1 MLIFPSSLTGFI
13 ADITHAYGPAFYAA
27 GGIMVFGSSIIF
39 LNRLLK
45 KQPNDDD
52 DDKNNNDNHNHNHND
67 NANAYNENDNGNN
80 SNNNNNNNNNNGDDD
95 DDDDNGRH

>member
-27 GGIMVFGSSIIF
+27 GGIMVFGSSVIF
-39 LNRLLK
+39 LNRMLK

-52 DDKNNNDNHNHNHND
+52 DDKNNNDNHNHND
-67 NANAYNENDNGNN
+67 NANAYHENDNG
-80 SNNNNNNNNNNGDDD
+80 NNNNNNNNNNGDDD
-95 DDDDNGRH
+95 DGDDDDNGRH

>member
-45 KQPNDDD
+45 KLRNDDD
-52 DDKNNNDNHNHNHND
+52 DDKNNNDNHNHND

-80 SNNNNNNNNNNGDDD
+80 NSNNNNNGDDD
-95 DDDDNGRH
+95 DDDDDDNGRH

>member
-45 KQPNDDD
+45 KQPNGDD
-52 DDKNNNDNHNHNHND
+52 DDKNNNDNHNHND
-67 NANAYNENDNGNN
+67 NANAYHENDNG
-80 SNNNNNNNNNNGDDD
+80 NNNNNNNNNNGDDD
-95 DDDDNGRH
+95 DDDDDDDNGRP

>member
-1 MLIFPSSLTGFI
+1 MLIFPSSLAGFI

-27 GGIMVFGSSIIF
+27 GGIMVFGSSVIF

-45 KQPNDDD
+45 KQPNGDD
-52 DDKNNNDNHNHNHND
+52 DDKNNNDNHNHND

-80 SNNNNNNNNNNGDDD
+80 NNNNNNNGDDD
-95 DDDDNGRH
+95 DDDDDDNGRH

>member
-45 KQPNDDD
+45 KLRNNDDD
-52 DDKNNNDNHNHNHND
+52 DDNHNHNHND
-67 NANAYNENDNGNN
+67 NANAYNENDNG
-80 SNNNNNNNNNNGDDD
+80 SNNNNNNNNGDDD
-95 DDDDNGRH
+95 DDDDDNGRH

>member
-45 KQPNDDD
+45 KQPNGDD
-52 DDKNNNDNHNHNHND
+52 DDKNNNDNHNHND
-67 NANAYNENDNGNN
+67 NANAYHENDNG
-80 SNNNNNNNNNNGDDD
+80 NNNNNNNNNGDDYDD
-95 DDDDNGRH
+95 DDDDNGRP

>member
-45 KQPNDDD
+45 KQPNGDD
-52 DDKNNNDNHNHNHND
+52 DDKNNNDNHNHND
-67 NANAYNENDNGNN
+67 NANAYHENDNG
-80 SNNNNNNNNNNGDDD
+80 NNNNNNNNNGDDD
-95 DDDDNGRH
+95 DDDDDDNGRH